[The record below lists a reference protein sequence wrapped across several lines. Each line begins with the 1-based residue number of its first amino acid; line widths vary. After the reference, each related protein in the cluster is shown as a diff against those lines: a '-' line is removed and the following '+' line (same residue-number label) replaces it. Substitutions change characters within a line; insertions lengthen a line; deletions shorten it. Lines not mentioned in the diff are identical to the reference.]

1 MSCIRSNGLRLV
13 VYPNDHSPP
22 HAHVHGSG
30 WEIRIELSMP
40 PALMTIMGKP
50 KVAEVTAAL
59 MAVDAH
65 LKQLR
70 THWSQLHD

>member
-1 MSCIRSNGLRLV
+1 
-13 VYPNDHSPP
+13 
-22 HAHVHGSG
+22 
-30 WEIRIELSMP
+30 MP

-59 MAVDAH
+59 MAVDVH